1 MRYQRVGSGAPR
13 GCAAPTILADTPEQE
28 TRTVTVKS
36 TIGVLVV
43 VFVVFYAI
51 TSPDQA
57 ANIFHTAWHAVVNL
71 AHGVGKFFDKL
82 SS

>member
-1 MRYQRVGSGAPR
+1 M
-13 GCAAPTILADTPEQE
+13 
-28 TRTVTVKS
+28 TVKS

>member
-1 MRYQRVGSGAPR
+1 M
-13 GCAAPTILADTPEQE
+13 
-28 TRTVTVKS
+28 TVKS
-36 TIGVLVV
+36 TIGILVI

-57 ANIFHTAWHAVVNL
+57 ASMFHTGWHAVVNL
-71 AHGVGKFFDKL
+71 AHGVGKFFDKV